1 MRFPRPRRSSMRAI
15 GPERAGA
22 AVDATSNE
30 AAASSVTPPINPE
43 LVRAP
48 EVPAAKK
55 SGSNAIEI
63 LLFRGLSTP
72 LALLLVVLQGRFLAP
87 SGRGTFVLAVLTVSI
102 FSRLLSQLGV
112 AVANRMGHP
121 QWDEPQ
127 ELRPLVQ
134 RALLLAVVSGVAGGV
149 LVVAISAIPPSV
161 GAATVAIA
169 ALALGPHVLWQT
181 CSCGLLGLARI
192 RPWNYVQL
200 AS

>member
-1 MRFPRPRRSSMRAI
+1 MRAI
-15 GPERAGA
+15 GPESAGA

-72 LALLLVVLQGRFLAP
+72 LALLLVVLQGRYLAP
-87 SGRGTFVLAVLTVSI
+87 SGRGTFVLTVLTVTI

-121 QWDEPQ
+121 QWDEPH
-127 ELRPLVQ
+127 ELRPLAPASAPP
-134 RALLLAVVSGVAGGV
+134 RGRLRHRRRRTRDRDLGNHAVGGRRD
-149 LVVAISAIPPSV
+149 
-161 GAATVAIA
+161 GRD
-169 ALALGPHVLWQT
+169 
-181 CSCGLLGLARI
+181 CG
-192 RPWNYVQL
+192 N
-200 AS
+200 